1 MSSFVV
7 NGGIRL
13 SGTVSTS
20 GNKNEA
26 LPVIAASILCNGTI
40 CVDNMPEIG
49 DVHSML
55 AIAAALGATVSGP
68 KKHRA
73 SIDASSLSTSVLP
86 LELSSIIRG
95 SILFAS
101 ALLVR
106 TGMAVIPQPGGDS
119 IGRRRIDT
127 HFLVL
132 QALGASLTVKQNL
145 RPGEKGSILYVLEA
159 RKGLRGAEVYL
170 DEASVTATENAIIAA
185 SGAHGITTIAN
196 AASEPHV
203 QGLCRFLKAMGVP
216 IQGIG
221 SNVLTIQGITK
232 FAPTRHS
239 IGSDYIETGSFIGL
253 AAATRSQITITNVD
267 IQYMKMILFQFERL
281 GIVVDVNPAKRSI
294 LVPGRQKLV
303 VKRDLFGAIPKIEDN
318 IWPAFPADL
327 ISIMIVVATQAK
339 GTCLIH
345 EKMFESRLFFVDT
358 LIAMGAQ
365 IVLCDPHRAVI
376 AGPSPLAGASINSPD
391 IRAGMALLI
400 AACAARGTSHIQNIG
415 QIDRGYECIDKRL
428 TKLGAQISRT
438 AERRRDWQHPTRGR
452 MV

>member
-7 NGGIRL
+7 NGGIGL

-26 LPVIAASILCNGTI
+26 LPVIAAAILCNGTI
-40 CVDNMPEIG
+40 RIDNMPEIG

-55 AIAAALGATVSGP
+55 AIAAAMGAKVSGP
-68 KKHRA
+68 KKHSV
-73 SIDASSLSTSVLP
+73 SIDGSSLSSSVLP

-132 QALGASLTVKQNL
+132 QALGATLTVKQNL

-159 RKGLRGAEVYL
+159 KKGLHGAEVYL

-185 SGAHGITTIAN
+185 SGAHGTTTIAN

-221 SNVLTIQGITK
+221 
-232 FAPTRHS
+232 R
-239 IGSDYIETGSFIGL
+239 
-253 AAATRSQITITNVD
+253 
-267 IQYMKMILFQFERL
+267 
-281 GIVVDVNPAKRSI
+281 
-294 LVPGRQKLV
+294 
-303 VKRDLFGAIPKIEDN
+303 
-318 IWPAFPADL
+318 
-327 ISIMIVVATQAK
+327 
-339 GTCLIH
+339 
-345 EKMFESRLFFVDT
+345 
-358 LIAMGAQ
+358 
-365 IVLCDPHRAVI
+365 
-376 AGPSPLAGASINSPD
+376 
-391 IRAGMALLI
+391 
-400 AACAARGTSHIQNIG
+400 TS
-415 QIDRGYECIDKRL
+415 
-428 TKLGAQISRT
+428 
-438 AERRRDWQHPTRGR
+438 
-452 MV
+452 